1 MQVLVNTNHSIEG
14 REALE
19 RWASTELNE
28 GLARFKAD
36 LTRVEVHLSD
46 ENAAAGGVDDK
57 RCLMEARLANHAPI
71 AVTNHAGSVDEA
83 FRGAL
88 TKLRHALDSAL
99 GKQKNH
105 RDRESIR
112 HDAELGV
119 DETT

>member
-28 GLARFKAD
+28 GLARFKND

-46 ENAAAGGVDDK
+46 ENSAAGGADDK
-57 RCLMEARLANHAPI
+57 RCLMEARLPNHAPL
-71 AVTNHAGSVDEA
+71 AVSNHASGIDEA

-88 TKLRHALDSAL
+88 TKLRHALDSTL
-99 GKQKNH
+99 GRQKNH

-112 HDAELGV
+112 HDADLGV